1 MTTACL
7 PKEIVQILLRDHEE
21 NDVCTKTPI
30 YIDKNVEFLVD
41 TSCLLHWRDVQI
53 DMSGFKRTKTK
64 KNYYNSKLKS
74 FSSDNSEYHD
84 IIFTRFVYS
93 HSSHKDFHKV
103 IVSLTKVGD
112 DSPQQLFY
120 IQYYF
125 DGLEHEVD
133 FTNPRQK
140 LSFSMREKIKE
151 LSTKGMRG
159 KQILE
164 ELNNKGHDFDSARC
178 ATDAAPSLREIYNI
192 SKKNRSDNNNDEI
205 IELVDLCNREKNRSD
220 AFLGEVRTAPE
231 FSAMLCNDRQLN
243 DVYRFCA
250 ETNASVFGVDPTFN
264 ICNNNVTITT
274 YKNPLL
280 IVRSTGKHPVFIGPI
295 LIHSKKTFES
305 YYTLPSAM
313 VRIRPDLTKLKAFGT
328 DDEVNLYSALGS
340 LFRDAHHLLCFIHV
354 RDNIEK
360 ALKNNNVEN
369 PEEYISEIFGEK
381 IGEKKIKGLLDS
393 ASEDE
398 FEKKWQ
404 QLTHVWLQ
412 RNGGKAFTAYM
423 LKNKKE
429 KMKKKM
435 IGLVRQ
441 KSGLGFQDFDQNGN
455 ESINSMLKKVKGKGI
470 LSIKETI
477 KLIQSEVILQEDR
490 LKMALIDRGEWKLAP
505 EAEKLKV
512 SGPDYYRMS
521 SKEKVK

>member
-1 MTTACL
+1 
-7 PKEIVQILLRDHEE
+7 
-21 NDVCTKTPI
+21 
-30 YIDKNVEFLVD
+30 
-41 TSCLLHWRDVQI
+41 
-53 DMSGFKRTKTK
+53 
-64 KNYYNSKLKS
+64 
-74 FSSDNSEYHD
+74 
-84 IIFTRFVYS
+84 
-93 HSSHKDFHKV
+93 
-103 IVSLTKVGD
+103 
-112 DSPQQLFY
+112 
-120 IQYYF
+120 
-125 DGLEHEVD
+125 
-133 FTNPRQK
+133 
-140 LSFSMREKIKE
+140 
-151 LSTKGMRG
+151 
-159 KQILE
+159 
-164 ELNNKGHDFDSARC
+164 
-178 ATDAAPSLREIYNI
+178 
-192 SKKNRSDNNNDEI
+192 
-205 IELVDLCNREKNRSD
+205 
-220 AFLGEVRTAPE
+220 
-231 FSAMLCNDRQLN
+231 MLCNDRQLN

-295 LIHSKKTFES
+295 LIHSEKTFES

-521 SKEKVK
+521 SKERVK